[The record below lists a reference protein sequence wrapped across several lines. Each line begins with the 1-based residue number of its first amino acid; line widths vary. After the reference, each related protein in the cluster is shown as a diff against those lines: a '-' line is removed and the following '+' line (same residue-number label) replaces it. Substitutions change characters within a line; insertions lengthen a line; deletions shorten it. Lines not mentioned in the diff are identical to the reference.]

1 MKIDQ
6 MLLLNQI
13 YKFNDSGINALF
25 SGEETVVIYYPEL
38 GVNAS
43 GKNFVNKLRKKG
55 IFNEVLIPPMTTF
68 INRKSN
74 NNNYIKEFRALNPN
88 VKVVPSFRNF
98 IKGKI
103 NLIDLTPL
111 SELYFLQTRNLSKFK
126 LTQELID
133 IFNRFSEEY
142 NKKTYLLIGAGQN
155 EIDNIFLEILFKIAR
170 KKGFKFESNFLKID
184 GAIISKVDQDQQ
196 FEWYPLIQKKDKEL
210 IFKFNIY
217 SLFQKNYKTGFKDT
231 EEIED
236 LDRTTEEGIIDKEK
250 EKENIR
256 NQILELSDKLLDK
269 HVDIEHMLKTGEKEE
284 ALDSVYELINND
296 SIEGDTTIEKINNLF
311 KDKDKKTKKKI
322 KNLID
327 YLEEVN
333 KQFNGALKL
342 NNKLLNESSNSYF
355 DPQKIIK
362 LEDLTGYKK
371 HATEFDKLLD
381 HSMFDLIKS
390 IEKDKEAGIKVENI
404 KTEIY
409 DTNTSRFKK
418 YVITFRNT
426 DTENKASYT
435 QELIVPYPIKEKY
448 FKIDGVNYIMI
459 NQFFPKPILKVKPNM
474 VRLYTHFST
483 FSVWLSTHILDESQ
497 DIGEFTNVLL
507 KLNKK
512 AKVSYIDNEKL
523 NKNIENF
530 DIPFTDITLINK
542 KIEF

>member
-1 MKIDQ
+1 
-6 MLLLNQI
+6 
-13 YKFNDSGINALF
+13 
-25 SGEETVVIYYPEL
+25 
-38 GVNAS
+38 
-43 GKNFVNKLRKKG
+43 
-55 IFNEVLIPPMTTF
+55 MTTF

>member
-418 YVITFRNT
+418 YVITFKNT